1 MNVCLSSITSS
12 CNNSV
17 YRKYTLEYDGRFSK
31 KIEEWARLVKV
42 VEENG
47 KGEALPPVILNW
59 NIPTDSYIRTSKINV
74 STSDSRS
81 YIEEGEKSF
90 LAVDLTGDGISDIVR
105 MSPVKVVEAV
115 WNGGKKWHNETCVYI
130 SRSRVGPAGNVT
142 YENPIVFSLPASFS
156 MGDLDMVIGGTS
168 AMDFD
173 GDGYNDLVMPYHN
186 QADGHWN
193 EEDFYIILGAD
204 VVAGRAG
211 RVKVFPIQLQTSDDK
226 PLFTILD
233 TDGNGKDDV
242 ICVERDKKDGFYPAT
257 IVKLKDGTQLDRTE
271 FKITLPDDPKRMF
284 VGDYNNDGL
293 SDLIFLYDDGYKIYY
308 NNGGTPTAVKFAE
321 TSTKS
326 GTDFCDHWRVL
337 QGDFDGDG
345 LIDFVY
351 NVSGESY
358 LWIAHN
364 NGDGTFTS
372 SKTVNIGVV
381 EGFSG
386 KDDDRFSI
394 SVCDINHDGRSDVM
408 VAKSQYKKG
417 SFPGYKTKY
426 VNTPVKWLVSTG
438 RALELIHSYIK
449 DREEDAR
456 EITIFMGDFDGDGY
470 MELANYGSKLN
481 STDDTFDEKINVYKI
496 GDGMSSFGKIV
507 SIMDGMDNTSRIQY
521 AYTTNPLVYKRT
533 LPQQY
538 PVNTYTLPLS
548 VVAMVTVDDGAVGSR
563 TTKYFYEDLRIHI
576 AGRGMLG
583 FNTVIKENTTL
594 GTREV
599 TDITR
604 WDEKHWVPT
613 EVKITNTI
621 GGSSS
626 VVITKSTIAEQG
638 KRNYFAYVAQK
649 DVTDL
654 DGNTATTITHYDV
667 EKGVVTDETV
677 KNGGEDM
684 YKKVS
689 YSGFQN
695 KAGAWLPTTL
705 TMIQKHKD
713 DSSPFTTV
721 TTYGY
726 DDKGNTLTT
735 TINSGTGLALKTTST
750 YDVYGN
756 VLSSV
761 ATGSG
766 VKAVTKCNDYDPSG
780 RFIVKT
786 YTYPASAV
794 NTFTYDIWG
803 NLLTESDVTDPSNPL
818 TAKHTYDGWGRKLSL
833 LAPDG
838 TLTAY
843 ETGWGTADAKKYY
856 VKEAT
861 IGKPAVTTWYDKGGH
876 EVLRESTGIRGVPVV
891 KTTAYNH
898 RGEVTRISNKTGL
911 LVITQTLAYD
921 ERGRVVS
928 EESSSGKSTSY
939 TYGNRTVTS
948 TTAGHSYTKTTDAW
962 GNVIKATDPV
972 GEVTYTYF
980 SNGKPSRVKTNG
992 STVTMDY
999 DAAGNQTKLTDPDA
1013 GTTTYTYAADGA
1025 LLTQIDGRGIKTSN
1039 TYDDL
1044 GRLSSARLGQHTVT
1058 YVYGTSGNEKL
1069 RLVSKAMGGNAV
1081 EYTHD
1086 RFGRVIAEKRSIS
1099 GNGTFV
1105 FSYEYNS
1112 KNQLAKTRY
1121 PGGLEV
1127 TYSYDDNGFKTE
1139 TAANGSTINKQ
1150 ESYNGL
1156 VTANL
1161 FKKALRA
1168 VRRLDGRGFECNA
1181 MLINGATQ
1189 IECLTTEYEGTTGNL
1204 LSRKRNQGLV
1214 ESFEYDNLD
1223 RLTGVKEGNTER
1235 MRISYAP
1242 NGNILSKTGVGNY
1255 SYEETNYPHAVAEV
1269 DNTDGKIPSDVLTTS
1284 FNDFGK
1290 IQLIA
1295 DEGKKLRMDFVY
1307 GPDRERWISEL
1318 SKDGADIRTT
1328 IYAGNYEKVTEKGIT
1343 HEFYY
1348 LDGNTILIK
1357 ENGAFKSYLAFTDNL
1372 GSIISVIDENGAKVF
1387 EASYDAWGRQTVT
1400 LNSIGLHRGYTR
1412 HEMLNEFDIINMNG
1426 RLYDPV
1432 LGRFFSPDNYVQ
1444 LPDNSQSFN
1453 RYSYCLNNPLKYTDH
1468 SGELFGIDD
1477 AVFAF
1482 ALFGVANSMMQAA
1495 YNGKNVLSAGLL
1507 SLAYSAAT
1515 YGIGSL
1521 LGNVGGLGRELLRAG
1536 MHGLAGGLYGLANN
1550 EKFGSSFLSGALS
1563 SGIGSFAQGVH
1574 INGGLMLASTTTMGG
1589 LAAWVTGGDFLQG
1602 AIQGMM
1608 IGALNHAQHD
1618 QYDPM
1623 NNPEAAKV
1631 RSRNRIKKDPKY
1643 KQKIISEIQKDG
1655 KLSFEE
1661 AFYWYGYGDG
1671 SDIYVDA
1678 SKLDLEKID
1687 ITNRKVG
1694 EHWSIQTLTSSGNYS
1709 VGLVYGRITVEYQG
1723 NNSFRILPDTY
1734 DFDIHTDNFF
1744 NWHTI
1749 KRNIET
1755 IGAGILHGTGTPFK
1769 IIFNGLYHNK

>member
-1 MNVCLSSITSS
+1 ME
-12 CNNSV
+12 
-17 YRKYTLEYDGRFSK
+17 K
-31 KIEEWARLVKV
+31 
-42 VEENG
+42 NG

-59 NIPTDSYIRTSKINV
+59 KIPTDSYIRTSKIDV
-74 STSDSRS
+74 STSDTRS
-81 YIEEGEKSF
+81 YIEEGDKAF

-105 MSPVKVVEAV
+105 ISQVKVTDYA
-115 WNGGKKWHNETCVYI
+115 WYNGKYQHGETYVYI
-130 SRSRVGPAGNVT
+130 SRSKVSPVGNVT
-142 YENPIVFSLPASFS
+142 YETPMIFSLPASFS
-156 MGDLDMVIGGTS
+156 MGDLDRVLGGTS

-173 GDGYNDLVMPYHN
+173 GDGYNDLVISYHN
-186 QADGHWN
+186 QAKDYWN
-193 EEDFYIILGAD
+193 KEDFYFILGAD
-204 VVAGRAG
+204 VVAGRTGAATP
-211 RVKVFPIQLQTSDDK
+211 VPIQLQTSDDK
-226 PLFTILD
+226 PLFTVLD
-233 TDGNGKDDV
+233 TDGNGKDGI
-242 ICVERDKKDGFYPAT
+242 ICVEREKKDGFYPCSIA
-257 IVKLKDGTQLDRTE
+257 KLKEGTQLDITKLKLDLAYDPV
-271 FKITLPDDPKRMF
+271 KIF
-284 VGDYNNDGL
+284 AGDYNNDGL
-293 SDLIFLYDDGYKIYY
+293 ADLILLSDNDYKIYY
-308 NNGGTPTAVKFAE
+308 NNGGTPETPKFMEAN
-321 TSTKS
+321 TKR
-326 GTDFCDHWRVL
+326 GTDFCDHWRMQ

-351 NVSGESY
+351 NVSGESH

-372 SKTVNIGVV
+372 TKTVNIGVAD
-381 EGFSG
+381 GFSG
-386 KDDDRFSI
+386 KDNKRFSI

-408 VAKSQYKKG
+408 VAKSEYKKG
-417 SFPGYKTKY
+417 PFPGYKTKY
-426 VNTPVKWLVSTG
+426 VNTPVKWLISTG
-438 RALELIHSYIK
+438 RTFQLANSYTK
-449 DREEDAR
+449 DREEDAL
-456 EITIFMGDFDGDGY
+456 ECTIFMGDFDGDGY

-496 GDGMSSFGKIV
+496 GDDMSSFGKIV
-507 SIMDGMDNTSRIQY
+507 SITDGMDNTSRIQY
-521 AYTTNPLVYKRT
+521 AYTTNPIVYKRT

-548 VVAMVTVDDGAVGSR
+548 VVAKVTADNGAVGSR

-583 FNTVIKENTTL
+583 FNTVTKENTTL
-594 GTREV
+594 GAREV

-638 KRNYFAYVAQK
+638 KRNYFAYVSQK

-695 KAGAWLPTTL
+695 KADVWLPTIL
-705 TMIQKHKD
+705 TMTQKHKD

-726 DDKGNTLTT
+726 DSKGNILTT
-735 TINSGTGLALKTTST
+735 TTNSGTGLALKTTST

-761 ATGSG
+761 STGNG
-766 VKAVTKCNDYDPSG
+766 VKAVTKYNDYDPSG
-780 RFIVKT
+780 RFVVKS
-786 YTYPASAV
+786 YTHPASAV

-833 LAPDG
+833 LASDG

-876 EVLRESTGIRGVPVV
+876 EVLRESIGARGVPIT
-891 KTTAYNH
+891 KTTDYNR
-898 RGEVTRISNKTGL
+898 RGEVSRISNKTGL
-911 LVITQTLAYD
+911 LVITQTLTYD

-928 EESSSGKSTSY
+928 DESSSGRFTSY
-939 TYGNRTVTS
+939 TYGNSTVTS
-948 TTAGHSYTKTTDAW
+948 TTAGRSYTKTIDAW
-962 GNVIKATDPV
+962 GNVVKATDPV

-992 STVTMDY
+992 STVTMGY

-1058 YVYGTSGNEKL
+1058 YSYGTSGNEKL
-1069 RLVSKAMGGNAV
+1069 RLVKKAMGDNAI

-1086 RFGRVIAEKRSIS
+1086 HFGRVITEKRSIG

-1105 FSYEYNS
+1105 FSYEYNG
-1112 KNQLAKTRY
+1112 KNQLAKTHY

-1139 TAANGSTINKQ
+1139 TAANGYTINKL

-1156 VTANL
+1156 VTVNL

-1168 VRRLDGRGFECNA
+1168 VRRLDERGFESNA
-1181 MLINGATQ
+1181 MLINGGTS
-1189 IECLTTEYEGTTGNL
+1189 IEYLTTEYEGTTGNL
-1204 LSRKRNQGLV
+1204 LSRKRNQGPI

-1223 RLTGVKEGNTER
+1223 RLTGVKEGYAER
-1235 MRISYAP
+1235 MKISYAT
-1242 NGNILSKTGVGNY
+1242 NGNILFKTGVGNY
-1255 SYEETNYPHAVAEV
+1255 SYEETNRPHAVAEV
-1269 DNTDGKIPSDVLTTS
+1269 DNTDGKISSDVLTTT

-1295 DEGKKLRMDFVY
+1295 DEGKRLRMDFVY
-1307 GPDRERWISEL
+1307 GPEQERWISEL

-1372 GSIISVIDENGAKVF
+1372 GSIISVIDENGTRVF
-1387 EASYDAWGRQTVT
+1387 EASYDAWGKQTVT
-1400 LNSIGLHRGYTR
+1400 LNTIGLHRGYTR

-1453 RYSYCLNNPLKYTDH
+1453 RYSYCLNNPLKYTDP

-1507 SLAYSAAT
+1507 SLGYSAAT

-1574 INGGLMLASTTTMGG
+1574 INGGLMIASTTTMGG

-1602 AIQGMM
+1602 AMQGMM
-1608 IGALNHAQHD
+1608 IGTLNHSLHD
-1618 QYDPM
+1618 EREGSTPLKVSVTTNKAGMYEFTVIGARKSGKGDVFSIAAGITTFANCIGNSLKRNSGNSTISSNGKFYWHAAGERGFYGNQYV
-1623 NNPEAAKV
+1623 NTTKLTTVGKRITKV
-1631 RSRNRIKKDPKY
+1631 ASPIGHTLEGIDIYDSY
-1643 KQKIISEIQKDG
+1643 KQDGYQIGYNTARATADVAGGWAGAAAGLKIGTSIGSMFGGVGAIPG
-1655 KLSFEE
+1655 
-1661 AFYWYGYGDG
+1661 AIIGGAVGGIIGTYGG
-1671 SDIYVDA
+1671 SWIA
-1678 SKLDLEKID
+1678 
-1687 ITNRKVG
+1687 
-1694 EHWSIQTLTSSGNYS
+1694 TSS
-1709 VGLVYGRITVEYQG
+1709 VDMIYGR
-1723 NNSFRILPDTY
+1723 
-1734 DFDIHTDNFF
+1734 
-1744 NWHTI
+1744 
-1749 KRNIET
+1749 
-1755 IGAGILHGTGTPFK
+1755 
-1769 IIFNGLYHNK
+1769 